1 MCTMPPTFC
10 CVVLLQWGYMN
21 QVNPE
26 VNILVIIGIATMLFL
41 VISFLLL
48 FTINQRKKLKYQLD
62 MQQMRE
68 KQQNQLIEAA
78 VRSEEGERHRIAEL
92 LHDEVGALLSSSR
105 IFLVEMNT
113 QNFSQ
118 PDKDDHSKVKSMIDE
133 SIQKVRGISHNLHST
148 ILKEFGLN
156 EAIRNFMYKV
166 ADGPGLKSS
175 VELDDNHQLSNPET
189 ELAVYRIVQELT
201 NNLLKH
207 AHPRLIEIT
216 SDRKGNE
223 LVFYLTHNGN
233 GLTQE
238 QFEELRYRPA
248 GLGLKNIQNRII
260 LLKGHIHFSKQD
272 TGKYTIELSIPAVN
286 E

>member
-1 MCTMPPTFC
+1 
-10 CVVLLQWGYMN
+10 MN
-21 QVNPE
+21 QANTE
-26 VNILVIIGIATMLFL
+26 INTLVIIGIATMLFL
-41 VISFLLL
+41 VVSLLLL
-48 FTINQRKKLKYQLD
+48 FTINQRKKLKFQLD
-62 MQQMRE
+62 MQQLRE

-113 QNFSQ
+113 NNFSQ
-118 PDKDDHSKVKSMIDE
+118 TDKDDHSKVKSIIDE

-148 ILKEFGLN
+148 VLKEFGLN

-166 ADGPGLKSS
+166 AEGPGLKSS
-175 VELDDNHQLSNPET
+175 IELDEDYQMSNKET
-189 ELAVYRIVQELT
+189 DLAAYRILQELT

-207 AHPRLIEIT
+207 AHPNLIEIT
-216 SDRKGNE
+216 SKLKESE
-223 LVFYLTHNGN
+223 LKFCIIHNGN

-238 QFEELRYRPA
+238 QFEELRYKPE

-260 LLKGHIHFSKQD
+260 LLKGNIYFTRQD
-272 TGKYTIELSIPAVN
+272 TDKYAIELIIPVIHG
-286 E
+286 

>member
-1 MCTMPPTFC
+1 
-10 CVVLLQWGYMN
+10 MN
-21 QVNPE
+21 QINTE
-26 VNILVIIGIATMLFL
+26 VTTLVIIGIAVMLFL
-41 VISFLLL
+41 VVSLLL
-48 FTINQRKKLKYQLD
+48 IFTINQRKKLKYRIE
-62 MQQMRE
+62 MQQLRE

-113 QNFSQ
+113 QSFSQ
-118 PDKDDHSKVKSMIDE
+118 TDKDDHSKVKSMIDE

-148 ILKEFGLN
+148 VLKEFGLN

-166 ADGPGLKSS
+166 AEGPGLKSDI
-175 VELDDNHQLSNPET
+175 ELDDSYHMVNTET
-189 ELAVYRIVQELT
+189 DLAAYRILQELT

-207 AHPRLIEIT
+207 AHPTRIGIT
-216 SDRKGNE
+216 SKLKEQE
-223 LVFYLTHNGN
+223 LIFCIIHNGN

-238 QFEELRYRPA
+238 QFEELRYRPE
-248 GLGLKNIQNRII
+248 GLGLKNIQNRMI
-260 LLKGHIHFSKQD
+260 LLKGKINFSRKD
-272 TGKYTIELSIPAVN
+272 TGKYAIELTIPVTH

>member
-1 MCTMPPTFC
+1 MSQINT
-10 CVVLLQWGYMN
+10 
-21 QVNPE
+21 E
-26 VNILVIIGIATMLFL
+26 VTTLVIIGIAVMLFL
-41 VISFLLL
+41 VMSLLL
-48 FTINQRKKLKYQLD
+48 IFSINQRKKLKYRIEMEQL
-62 MQQMRE
+62 RE

-118 PDKDDHSKVKSMIDE
+118 TDKADHSKVKSMIDE

-148 ILKEFGLN
+148 VLKEFGLN

-166 ADGPGLKSS
+166 AEGPGLKSS
-175 VELDDNHQLSNPET
+175 IELDDNYQTSNTET
-189 ELAVYRIVQELT
+189 DLAAYRIIQELT

-207 AHPRLIEIT
+207 AHPTLIEIT
-216 SDRKGNE
+216 SSIKQSE
-223 LVFYLTHNGN
+223 LIFCITHNGN

-238 QFEELRYRPA
+238 QFEELRYRPE

-260 LLKGHIHFSKQD
+260 LLKGRIHFTRKD
-272 TGKYTIELSIPAVN
+272 TGKYAIELTIPVTH